1 MAVFADE
8 IKEYAAELAK
18 PISADAP
25 SGRDASFEPAFE
37 TIKAELDK
45 LSNVT
50 GGIVDWKVVA
60 QGASELTKG
69 TTKDVRVLVWLVVA
83 RLKVDGP
90 KGLAAALA
98 ACHQVCSQHW
108 ETLFPP
114 LKRARARG
122 NQFEWLFEQL
132 DKQIPEA
139 KLGSGDK
146 EPLEVAADL
155 CKELDS
161 LASEKLGDHY
171 TAVPR
176 TATVLRQRAGE
187 IAAPAPQATPQ
198 PTAQSTTT
206 SAPNPTPVATS
217 TSTAAPSIPMP
228 EPLSVSGGQGAT
240 NALRSASMTV
250 KAAAL
255 EFRRENGTRAL
266 AYTLPRIAT
275 WLLVERLPPSPDGQK
290 TSLPAPRD
298 KARLE
303 TLAANEKWTEL
314 LTASEELAATS
325 PFWLD
330 PHRFSALALER
341 LGPTYADARKALE
354 REVVHFVT
362 RIPGITKL
370 QFADGSPFADAACV
384 AWIEGASEEQGGG
397 GGSGK
402 HQQLSEEEEE
412 LKARYE
418 AAKELVAS
426 GKIDEGLELA
436 HALSC
441 RAPNARARFRSRL
454 EVATLATRG
463 NKPALACAILDALVK
478 EGEQHR
484 LDEWEPELVAQVY
497 ASLIAARRGSA
508 ATGVAGTVS
517 DEELL
522 ARLCR
527 LAPGQALRLSGR

>member
-1 MAVFADE
+1 
-8 IKEYAAELAK
+8 
-18 PISADAP
+18 
-25 SGRDASFEPAFE
+25 
-37 TIKAELDK
+37 
-45 LSNVT
+45 
-50 GGIVDWKVVA
+50 
-60 QGASELTKG
+60 
-69 TTKDVRVLVWLVVA
+69 
-83 RLKVDGP
+83 
-90 KGLAAALA
+90 
-98 ACHQVCSQHW
+98 
-108 ETLFPP
+108 
-114 LKRARARG
+114 
-122 NQFEWLFEQL
+122 
-132 DKQIPEA
+132 
-139 KLGSGDK
+139 
-146 EPLEVAADL
+146 
-155 CKELDS
+155 
-161 LASEKLGDHY
+161 
-171 TAVPR
+171 
-176 TATVLRQRAGE
+176 
-187 IAAPAPQATPQ
+187 
-198 PTAQSTTT
+198 
-206 SAPNPTPVATS
+206 
-217 TSTAAPSIPMP
+217 MP

-384 AWIEGASEEQGGG
+384 AWIEGASEGQGGG